1 MLSIWQLPQ
10 KASIGGR
17 EYDLHTDYR
26 DILEIFA
33 YLNDDSLPDFLKWQ
47 IALGLFYRQ
56 SVQREHLAEAVE
68 YMRYFISG
76 GDPQEQAG
84 PKLLDWQL
92 DAACIVSD
100 INRAAGQDVRQLQY
114 VHWWTFLSW
123 FHAIGPGQLSML
135 VSVRDKLRTG
145 KKLEDWEKDFYRK
158 NKDRVDM
165 KKPLSLQEQQQK
177 LALER
182 LLE

>member
-1 MLSIWQLPQ
+1 MLSIWQLPD
-10 KASIGGR
+10 KAIIGGI

-33 YLNDDSLPDFLKWQ
+33 YLNDESLPDFIRWQ
-47 IALGLFYRQ
+47 IALGLFYKQ
-56 SVQREHLAEAVE
+56 PVPKEHTLEAAE
-68 YMRYFISG
+68 YMCYFISG
-76 GDPQEQAG
+76 GDRQEKAG
-84 PKLLDWQL
+84 PKLLDWHL
-92 DAACIVSD
+92 DGAYIVSD
-100 INRAAGQDVRQLQY
+100 INRAAGQDVRRLKY

-123 FHAIGPGQLSML
+123 FHAIGQGQLSML
-135 VSVRDKLRTG
+135 VSVRDKLRRG

-182 LLE
+182 LLG